1 MAFFFLSWEKKK
13 KKDCWVI
20 SEYTHYFPSVKLA
33 RTVSRLWPPVPLTV
47 CHREV
52 AQTRVQ
58 RVGADPF
65 LNTIQCLLHSGWST
79 WYLNISGAIRW
90 ERAAHELFSSKLNGT
105 EGQKM
110 TACLIPILSQSP
122 HAEYW
127 WKVTGQEVIL
137 SRGYTDW
144 PRPHVSEMIHP
155 VHVSHSDMIPV
166 CASASFQV
174 VTQCGFGGR
183 CWRAKTVNVFIECS
197 GSVDMPSENRVI
209 LVTWVMTI

>member
-1 MAFFFLSWEKKK
+1 MAFFFFLSWEK

-20 SEYTHYFPSVKLA
+20 SEYTHYFFSVKLA

-47 CHREV
+47 CDREV

-65 LNTIQCLLHSGWST
+65 LNTVQCLLHSGWST

-105 EGQKM
+105 EGQK
-110 TACLIPILSQSP
+110 TTTCLIPILSQSP
-122 HAEYW
+122 HCW
-127 WKVTGQEVIL
+127 IL
-137 SRGYTDW
+137 VKGDWSRGYTVQRSYWLAKAARQWDD
-144 PRPHVSEMIHP
+144 PPHTHVS
-155 VHVSHSDMIPV
+155 
-166 CASASFQV
+166 Q
-174 VTQCGFGGR
+174 
-183 CWRAKTVNVFIECS
+183 WRDPRLCLSKFPSRYTVWIWRSLLKSRNRDVFIECS

-209 LVTWVMTI
+209 LATWVITI

>member
-1 MAFFFLSWEKKK
+1 MSYFRVYSLFPLCKTCQNRQPAVASSATYCLSQRSSSDEGPESRGKPLPEHRS
-13 KKDCWVI
+13 V
-20 SEYTHYFPSVKLA
+20 SSLQEYG
-33 RTVSRLWPPVPLTV
+33 
-47 CHREV
+47 C
-52 AQTRVQ
+52 
-58 RVGADPF
+58 
-65 LNTIQCLLHSGWST
+65 ST

-90 ERAAHELFSSKLNGT
+90 ERATHELFSSKLSGT

-144 PRPHVSEMIHP
+144 PRPHISEVIHP
-155 VHVSHSDMIPV
+155 VHVSRSDVIPV
-166 CASASFQV
+166 CASANFQV
-174 VTQCGFGGR
+174 VTQYGFGGR
-183 CWRAKTVNVFIECS
+183 CRSVKTVNVFTECS

-209 LVTWVMTI
+209 LVTCVITI